1 MCNALFSCLSPLSS
15 PIPFPKLP
23 CSSPPHKSLPHLHA
37 IGSGR
42 EVSCDPLNFIRVA
55 CFAMGGG
62 YLHQGGLPVA
72 STLRTMTPSP
82 TAPQGGLET
91 HETLPMHGGV
101 LTGPVFAMSR
111 ASFLFLRGIFF
122 LYKSTVVD
130 SSTSS
135 ARQ

>member
-15 PIPFPKLP
+15 PIPFQKLP
-23 CSSPPHKSLPHLHA
+23 CPSPSHKSLPYLHA

-42 EVSCDPLNFIRVA
+42 EVSCDSLNSIRVA

-62 YLHQGGLPVA
+62 YLHQGNLPVA
-72 STLRTMTPSP
+72 SLLRTMTPPP
-82 TAPQGGLET
+82 TAPLGGVET

-101 LTGPVFAMSR
+101 LMGLVFAMSC

-122 LYKSTVVD
+122 YTNPP
-130 SSTSS
+130 
-135 ARQ
+135 